1 MPSDVNTKLKGNVI
15 VNVYLKKSRAVSAR
29 KKNAKGQQIALL
41 NLKGTWKTNRKLK
54 FTPNNTTCSTCIN
67 ILVALTKQSM
77 EKT

>member
-41 NLKGTWKTNRKLK
+41 NLKGT
-54 FTPNNTTCSTCIN
+54 
-67 ILVALTKQSM
+67 
-77 EKT
+77 